1 LERVAV
7 IGNSGGG
14 KSVLARK
21 LAARTGLPLY
31 EIDKFLWRPG
41 SQLAPAEEFAA
52 EHARILVLD
61 RWIMDGVGGRASIPV
76 RLERATDIV
85 LVDMPLWMH
94 YWLAAERQIAWS
106 KGPIEHPPAGGSN
119 MPPTEGLFRTMWEID
134 RDWMPEVRRLV
145 AEREARGK
153 RVTRIASVAELVA
166 FA

>member
-1 LERVAV
+1 VERVAV

-21 LAARTGLPLY
+21 LAAKTGLPLF

-41 SQLAPAEEFAA
+41 WQLVPAEEFAA
-52 EHARILVLD
+52 EHARIVALTH
-61 RWIMDGVGGRASIPV
+61 WIMDGLGGPESVPA

-85 LVDMPLWMH
+85 LIDLPLWVH
-94 YWLAAERQIAWS
+94 FWLAAERQIAWS
-106 KGPIEHPPAGGSN
+106 KGTIEHPPAGESE
-119 MPPTEGLFRTMWEID
+119 MPSTEGLFRTMWEID

-145 AEREARGK
+145 DAEEKRGK
-153 RVTRIASVAELVA
+153 RIARLTSLGALNT